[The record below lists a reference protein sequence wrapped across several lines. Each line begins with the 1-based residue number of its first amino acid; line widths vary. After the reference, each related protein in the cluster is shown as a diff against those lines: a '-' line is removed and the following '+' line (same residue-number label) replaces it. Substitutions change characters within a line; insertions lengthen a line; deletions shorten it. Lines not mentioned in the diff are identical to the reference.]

1 MSASEDKLKIP
12 IEIKTDDLDEIRE
25 LINEISQAQADLQN
39 IKATPRKGRGTGD
52 TTSKSA
58 FTSPEPRDGGIF
70 GGNEGDA
77 LPTQGRDKKSKT
89 PYQRENEFA
98 KLQNQVQDVQQKQDA
113 FDSIQQGLGG
123 ATQGIGFAQ
132 LVAGPNPGT
141 KGLGAIANVAGRA
154 FLPLAIV
161 TTVISIVKGILDQAL
176 APGGPLDR
184 RFRRQIDEEI
194 VNATSLEKKQQTNQ
208 GFRVVRTQL
217 YPSLRGVGTSSNVR
231 DERPAAIYDIGLA
244 SGMAGVV

>member
-1 MSASEDKLKIP
+1 M
-12 IEIKTDDLDEIRE
+12 
-25 LINEISQAQADLQN
+25 
-39 IKATPRKGRGTGD
+39 
-52 TTSKSA
+52 
-58 FTSPEPRDGGIF
+58 
-70 GGNEGDA
+70 
-77 LPTQGRDKKSKT
+77 
-89 PYQRENEFA
+89 
-98 KLQNQVQDVQQKQDA
+98 
-113 FDSIQQGLGG
+113 
-123 ATQGIGFAQ
+123 
-132 LVAGPNPGT
+132 
-141 KGLGAIANVAGRA
+141 
-154 FLPLAIV
+154 
-161 TTVISIVKGILDQAL
+161 ISIVKGILDQAL